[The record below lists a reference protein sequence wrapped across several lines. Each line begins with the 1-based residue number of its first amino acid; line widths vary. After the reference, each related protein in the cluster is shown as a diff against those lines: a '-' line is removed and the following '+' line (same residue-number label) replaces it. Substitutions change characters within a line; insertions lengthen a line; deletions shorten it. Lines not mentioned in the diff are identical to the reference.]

1 MNTLKMHKKVDN
13 EPALKPIH
21 PDLNGKSNE
30 VSNLKY
36 CLMLALAIGI
46 KSWQPLAIAGSKKA
60 DGSYSYNKTVMVILV
75 EFVKLVFCAIV
86 FGFQYFTT
94 SPHKRNLLHNL
105 SFKQSLHFLVPAIL
119 YGASNT
125 LVYMGMSY
133 INPALFHVFG
143 NTRILTA
150 GILYRIMMGKKQS
163 DIQWLSL
170 MLLSAGAV
178 LASPTDDVTP
188 KPGENNFLGLMIL
201 ILMCLCST
209 SSSIYTEINYKKT
222 QELSIFFQNI
232 VLYMYGIIVN
242 GVWLM
247 ISDTENL
254 ADQGFFYGMDRSAMV
269 VLTAQ
274 ASMGVSLSFIFKYL
288 DNIVYVIA
296 LTVSMF
302 ITAILSIV
310 LFDFE
315 FTIPFCC
322 ALIVVTIAIYHYYR
336 SKIFEKYNILE
347 KEAIF

>member
-1 MNTLKMHKKVDN
+1 MIKKGYKEEIQPVLY
-13 EPALKPIH
+13 A
-21 PDLNGKSNE
+21 PDKKSDQ
-30 VSNLKY
+30 VSTLKY
-36 CLMLALAIGI
+36 CLILGLAIGI
-46 KSWQPLAIAGSKKA
+46 KSWQPLAIAGSKRA
-60 DGSYSYNKTVMVILV
+60 DGSYGYNKTAMVILV
-75 EFVKLVFCAIV
+75 EFVKLIFCTIV
-86 FGFQYFTT
+86 FFFQYSSTDVRT
-94 SPHKRNLLHNL
+94 RHLLHNL
-105 SFKQSLHFLVPAIL
+105 PFDQSLHFLVPAIL

-170 MLLSAGAV
+170 LLLTSGAI
-178 LASPTDDVTP
+178 LATPTGEVES
-188 KPGENNFLGLMIL
+188 KPGENNFLGLVIL

-222 QELSIFFQNI
+222 HELSIFFQNM
-232 VLYMYGIIVN
+232 VLYVYGILVN
-242 GVWLM
+242 TLWLFATD
-247 ISDTENL
+247 SENI
-254 ADQGFFYGMDRSAMV
+254 ANNGFFYGMDGPAMV

-302 ITAILSIV
+302 ITAMLSIIF
-310 LFDFE
+310 FDFE
-315 FTIPFCC
+315 FSIPFGC

-336 SKIFEKYNILE
+336 SKIFEKYQLTD
-347 KEAIF
+347 KEAFF